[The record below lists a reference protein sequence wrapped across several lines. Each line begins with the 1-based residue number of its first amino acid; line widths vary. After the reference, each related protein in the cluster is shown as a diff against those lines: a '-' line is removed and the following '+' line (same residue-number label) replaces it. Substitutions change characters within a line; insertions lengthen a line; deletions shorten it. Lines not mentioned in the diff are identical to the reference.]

1 MNFVK
6 LSLLALIGISAG
18 GVISAGVFSFITSI
32 GIIPRIAGN
41 TRTARY
47 VRQFE
52 WLIIAGGIAGGAVSI
67 FKPGFSLGTS
77 VAALYGL
84 MSGIF
89 VGCIAVAIA
98 ETLNSMAVF
107 ARRVRL
113 KKGLRIV
120 VYAIAIGKMAGSLVY
135 FLKM

>member
-1 MNFVK
+1 MNQVK
-6 LSLLALIGISAG
+6 WILLAIIGLSSG

-41 TRTARY
+41 TRSAKY
-47 VRQFE
+47 VKEFE
-52 WLIIAGGIAGGAVSI
+52 RFIIAGGTIGCIVSVFDLKFEMGILFAV
-67 FKPGFSLGTS
+67 
-77 VAALYGL
+77 LYGL

-107 ARRVRL
+107 ARRAKL
-113 KKGLRIV
+113 KKGLRIII
-120 VYAIAIGKMAGSLVY
+120 YSIALGKMAGSFIY
-135 FLKM
+135 FLKF